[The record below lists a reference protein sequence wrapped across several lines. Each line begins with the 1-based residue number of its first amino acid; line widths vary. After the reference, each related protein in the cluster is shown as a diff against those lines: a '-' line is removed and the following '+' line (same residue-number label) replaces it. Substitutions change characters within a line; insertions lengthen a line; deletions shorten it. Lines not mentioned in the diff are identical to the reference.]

1 MVCLGLKPWGAEWKT
16 QTNQLSYG
24 GTPKAEDIFKK
35 NEPIPASF
43 SVYVRLFNMSQF
55 KLKF

>member
-1 MVCLGLKPWGAEWKT
+1 MLCLAFEPGAAGWK
-16 QTNQLSYG
+16 TNQLSYG

-43 SVYVRLFNMSQF
+43 SVYVRLFNKSQF